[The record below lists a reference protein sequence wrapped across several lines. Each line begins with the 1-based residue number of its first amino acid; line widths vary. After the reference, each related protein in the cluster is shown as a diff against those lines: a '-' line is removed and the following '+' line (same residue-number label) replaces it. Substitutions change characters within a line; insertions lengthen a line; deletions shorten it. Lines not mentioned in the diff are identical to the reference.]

1 MSAFNAKAKVLGRSG
16 AAEEVN
22 LDLEMYEKAGARG
35 QSLSQYLSDTLASSV
50 NTENHSVMDQLIASS
65 GIRTAYDPTTG
76 RSASTLKEIMDGTGD
91 MAVADNDITRGS
103 GQGNN
108 TPASRIL
115 FPEVILQLVPAY
127 LQDNNNDFMSAY
139 QKMVAST
146 VTVNTPRV
154 EQPKID
160 TRAPEANR
168 SQAVSQL
175 TEPAKMVTITL
186 QDSSMRVPTHA
197 IGLEISDEAL
207 KSATIDLVA
216 LSLAAQTRGEQ
227 IGMVEDALKS
237 MVMGD
242 IDVGMSALSAVDF
255 STFDA
260 ASTALAPTHMA
271 YIQWLRKN
279 YRRLSID
286 WIITDIVTAAKLEA
300 RNGRPLGSAYPNG
313 TQQFNGDR
321 GTMEAQ
327 FTIENLSVAPPKVL
341 LVDPDVFGLD
351 TLVGI
356 DSRYAI
362 RRVVN
367 VSATYSAIQD
377 FVMKKGKGFRF
388 DFGEISHRLV
398 DDAWSLATL

>member
-1 MSAFNAKAKVLGRSG
+1 MSAFNAKAKVLAHSG
-16 AAEEVN
+16 SVEEVT
-22 LDLEMYEKAGARG
+22 LDLDMYEAAGVRG
-35 QSLSQYLSDTLASSV
+35 QSLSQYLADTLASKVDTSRG
-50 NTENHSVMDQLIASS
+50 SVMEQLVASS
-65 GIRTAYDPTTG
+65 GIRTSHDATTG

-91 MAVADNDITRGS
+91 MSMADNDITRGS

-139 QKMVAST
+139 QQMVAST

-160 TRAPEANR
+160 TRAPEGSR
-168 SQAVSQL
+168 SQAIGQL
-175 TEPAKMVTITL
+175 AEPAKMVTITL
-186 QDSSMRVPTHA
+186 QDSSLRVPTHA
-197 IGLEISDEAL
+197 IGLEISDEAMR
-207 KSATIDLVA
+207 SSTIDLVA
-216 LSLAAQTRGEQ
+216 LSLAAQSRGEQ

-242 IDVGMSALSAVDF
+242 VDMGMAALSAVDF

-260 ASTALAPTHMA
+260 ASTASSVTHLA

-286 WIITDIVTAAKLEA
+286 WIITDLITASKIEA
-300 RNGRPLGSAYPNG
+300 RTGRPLGSMFPNG
-313 TQQFNGDR
+313 TQQFNGDK

-327 FTIENLSVAPPKVL
+327 FTIENLSVRPPKVL
-341 LVDPDVFGLD
+341 LVDPDVLGLD
-351 TLVGI
+351 TLVGV
-356 DSRYAI
+356 DSRFAI
-362 RRVVN
+362 RRVIN